1 MVPSLKLCCR
11 LIQGSAQGRQVNKG
25 GGSTEGKRPS
35 ALYGT
40 WQKDT
45 VRNQMCY
52 TVPGKRIYGKG
63 KDQIKRPSAI
73 NVTWQKKGLSMLY
86 GMALGKR
93 ILGKK
98 RI

>member
-1 MVPSLKLCCR
+1 
-11 LIQGSAQGRQVNKG
+11 
-25 GGSTEGKRPS
+25 
-35 ALYGT
+35 
-40 WQKDT
+40 
-45 VRNQMCY
+45 MCY